1 MRVRPD
7 GIGSPRRPVMARAW
21 EQRKVSDARQQ
32 TTGALMDAAERLLYE
47 VGYAGVTTRAV
58 AEAAG
63 VNHGLVH
70 YYFGSMEELLTQTL
84 ERFVEQLALALEAL
98 YADPNLT
105 FAEKWRLGSQFWVD
119 EPTSRFPKILLELL
133 AMGWNMPVLRTRLT
147 EVHARF
153 RVIFEHH
160 FGQALRD
167 YGLDETQFPLKVIVA
182 AVTSFQLGLIVEG
195 LSSVQEGPPRAPRLD
210 PAVDRRTRS
219 QAPGP
224 VICYPSAR
232 TDAATL
238 PTRSGSAMMSI
249 SKMCPSMIVKAITA
263 NGRPRLVTTTP
274 ADPLTSAG

>member
-1 MRVRPD
+1 
-7 GIGSPRRPVMARAW
+7 MARAW

-58 AEAAG
+58 AEEAG

-133 AMGWNMPVLRTRLT
+133 AMGWNMPALRARLT
-147 EVHARF
+147 EVHAQF
-153 RVIFEHH
+153 RAIFEHH
-160 FGQALRD
+160 FGQALQD
-167 YGLDETQFPLKVIVA
+167 YDLDDSQVPLKVIVA

-195 LSSVQEGPPRAPRLD
+195 LSGVEEGHQDLLD
-210 PAVDRRTRS
+210 WI
-219 QAPGP
+219 QQW
-224 VICYPSAR
+224 I
-232 TDAATL
+232 DALETKSTK
-238 PTRSGSAMMSI
+238 P
-249 SKMCPSMIVKAITA
+249 
-263 NGRPRLVTTTP
+263 
-274 ADPLTSAG
+274 

>member
-1 MRVRPD
+1 
-7 GIGSPRRPVMARAW
+7 MARAW
-21 EQRKVSDARQQ
+21 EQRKTSDARQQ
-32 TTGALMDAAERLLYE
+32 ATVALMDAAERLLYE

-133 AMGWNMPVLRTRLT
+133 AMGWNMPDLRTQLT

-153 RVIFEHH
+153 RAIFEHH

-167 YGLDETQFPLKVIVA
+167 YGLDESQFPLKVIVA

-195 LSSVQEGPPRAPRLD
+195 LSGVEEGHQELLD
-210 PAVDRRTRS
+210 WIQRWIDELEAKRTKR
-219 QAPGP
+219 
-224 VICYPSAR
+224 
-232 TDAATL
+232 
-238 PTRSGSAMMSI
+238 
-249 SKMCPSMIVKAITA
+249 
-263 NGRPRLVTTTP
+263 
-274 ADPLTSAG
+274 